1 MNHYFKLLKMAYTDN
16 CSDCSQRDYQF
27 RLDMAKQRIYEN
39 MEDKS
44 QENFAT
50 GFPVREACLEH
61 EDKFDLLSETEKKKR
76 QEKDILAVEADRAA
90 TRNNSEGDHYDW
102 SWVAAQRQLPPTK
115 PYCYVKAVLDQHA
128 ARHGEK
134 K

>member
-1 MNHYFKLLKMAYTDN
+1 MAYTDN

-27 RLDMAKQRIYEN
+27 RLDMAKQPIYEN
-39 MEDKS
+39 MEDNS
-44 QENFAT
+44 PENFAT
-50 GFPVREACLEH
+50 GFPVRETCLEH

-76 QEKDILAVEADRAA
+76 QEKDIQAEEAVRAG

-102 SWVAAQRQLPPTK
+102 SWVAAQRQLPLTK
-115 PYCYVKAVLDQHA
+115 PYCYVEAVLNQHA

>member
-1 MNHYFKLLKMAYTDN
+1 MAYTDN

-27 RLDMAKQRIYEN
+27 RLDMAKQQIYEN
-39 MEDKS
+39 MEDNS
-44 QENFAT
+44 PENFAT

-61 EDKFDLLSETEKKKR
+61 EDKFDLLSETEKKER
-76 QEKDILAVEADRAA
+76 QEKDIQAEEADRAD
-90 TRNNSEGDHYDW
+90 TRNNSEGNHYDW
-102 SWVAAQRQLPPTK
+102 NWVSAQRQLPPTK
-115 PYCYVKAVLDQHA
+115 PYCYVEAVLNQHA